1 MAQRP
6 HEILWLYDFD
16 KTGGDRF
23 TGNAAHIFDESNAGI
38 RYKDRSIT
46 IKNGKAVLA
55 GANDRIKGSFQYFNS
70 GKAVVK
76 VESAGTKFKN
86 AGTAAISTGAKIV
99 GATRVIESGGTAENG
114 YVQAAPNAPS
124 PLVANAANATA
135 INNALKGIGYVDEGG
150 GVYPANTDSEADVI
164 VMHSMG
170 G

>member
-6 HEILWLYDFD
+6 HEILWRYDFD
-16 KTGGDRF
+16 RTGGDRF
-23 TGNAAHIFDESNAGI
+23 TGNAAHILDESNAGV

-55 GANDRIKGSFQYFNS
+55 GSNDRIKGAFQYFSS

-76 VESAGTKFKN
+76 VESAGTRFKN
-86 AGTAAISTGAKIV
+86 AGTTVLSTGDKII

-114 YVQAAPNAPS
+114 YVQAAPESPS
-124 PLVANAANATA
+124 PLVLATSGA
-135 INNALKGIGYVDEGG
+135 QITRALKGIGYVDDGG